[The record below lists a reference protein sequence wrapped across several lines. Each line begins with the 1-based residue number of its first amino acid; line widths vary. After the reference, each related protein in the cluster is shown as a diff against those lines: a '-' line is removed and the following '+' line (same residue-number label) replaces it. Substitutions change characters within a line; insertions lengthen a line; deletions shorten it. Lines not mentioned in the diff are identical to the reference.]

1 VTFTPTITDPASF
14 AEVAAHQL
22 ARAITQATEERTR
35 VSVALSGGRGPRPV
49 LERLAAIP
57 GLSWRAVQIFFA
69 DERAVPPDH
78 PDSNYRLVQESLVNR
93 LGEAPAA
100 VHRMRA
106 EDPAMDRAAEEY
118 ARLLPPALDVLV
130 LGMGDD
136 GHTASLFPGHPEIGE
151 EHRLV
156 VPAMGPTPP
165 RERLTI
171 TPLVIR
177 AARIRIMLVS
187 GANKAPAVARACEGP
202 EDPFSCPAQLAR
214 DGYWIMDRPAAS
226 RLRGAPA

>member
-1 VTFTPTITDPASF
+1 MIFTPIIADPASF
-14 AEVAAHQL
+14 VEIAAHQL
-22 ARAITQATEERTR
+22 ARVIVHATEEHGL
-35 VSVALSGGRGPRPV
+35 VSVAFSGGRGPRPV

-57 GLSWRAVQIFFA
+57 HLSWRGVQIFFA

-93 LGEAPAA
+93 LGEPPAA

-106 EDPAMDRAAEEY
+106 DDPAIDRAAEEY
-118 ARLLPPALDVLV
+118 ARLLPSALDVLV
-130 LGMGDD
+130 LGIGED
-136 GHTASLFPGHPEIGE
+136 GHTASLFPGHAEIGE
-151 EHRLV
+151 RRRLV
-156 VPAMGPTPP
+156 VPAIGPTPP

-171 TPLVIR
+171 TPPVIR

-214 DGYWIMDRPAAS
+214 DGLWIMDRPAAS
-226 RLRGAPA
+226 QLRGVPA